1 MEAREM
7 YLYKVSYRYWNSPV
21 YVAAE
26 NQQEAV
32 KKASFGVENQE
43 DECKMSVD
51 FVDMVTV

>member
-1 MEAREM
+1 METREM

-32 KKASFGVENQE
+32 KKASFGVENQD